1 LLLTLTIR
9 YTINPTIKPIAK
21 GSIAI
26 FASKINPISNGSFR
40 TNENLRRDKLN
51 IFPIQYNRAIVPTD
65 DNNGNH
71 IILTKD
77 LLLIHVIGVASG
89 KCGFT
94 TLRKLPY

>member
-1 LLLTLTIR
+1 MR
-9 YTINPTIKPIAK
+9 STINPTIKPIAK

-26 FASKINPISNGSFR
+26 FASKINPFSNGSLR

-71 IILTKD
+71 TILTKD
-77 LLLIHVIGVASG
+77 LHIILVIEQA
-89 KCGFT
+89 CPFT
-94 TLRKLPY
+94 